1 MIKQDHVVNRPKRQ
15 LNDAGF
21 TLIEMAV
28 VIIIL
33 GVIISIAA
41 TALPP
46 LIVSSKIKKTQ
57 ALMAKAD
64 NALQGYS
71 MVHHR
76 LPFAAGGPDGIE
88 SADLY
93 VGYIPYRTLGL
104 SSGTDAWGNVFR
116 YAVYG
121 ESGGT
126 ANLTQTFADA
136 DAFCVAIS
144 AAGTAGFST
153 SIVHSTSADL
163 CSGAAATNSSNQAHV
178 LASGGSKDLDGTN
191 GFFDMCNGQS
201 SPGFNSPAKIQ
212 TTAYDDLVLAFS
224 INELNFK
231 NCAGSG
237 AGGGSSGGS
246 GGEHTYAG
254 GCSNGTDDDGD
265 GSTDCSDADCSSD
278 SACSA
283 SGSNVVITTIA
294 IPSGTGKSLYSA
306 AFQAAGGTLPYE
318 WNLADNGG
326 FTNFSLNA
334 YTGLLIGTLDQCPG
348 SYSIGVRVQDSTLPA
363 SGGPTVDAKSFTL
376 QVTSGLTVS
385 RSSGSGTSI
394 LWDTSLRQE
403 TFKATGERFDDITWS
418 LDPGGATGFAVIAIG
433 SDTGVVKKNGNTVA
447 GSYTFILTAT
457 DALCPAN
464 TDDMVLSV
472 SVTGSGGGAPG
483 DLTGIIDTLEFD
495 GKSGL
500 EPEIIKI
507 SDEVFAIAYSGP
519 GDDGWLKTV
528 RIAADGSIVAPQI
541 DTFRFDP
548 KFGNFTRIIPVSGD
562 TYAIVYQGD
571 KEDGW
576 LKTVQ
581 ITSDGQIGN
590 GAIDALEFDKKKATA
605 PDIVNVSGN
614 YFAVSYQGDKNDGW
628 LKTIEIGADGQ
639 ITDTPIDSLEFDAKD
654 GKSPDIIHISGEVFA
669 IAYTGQGKGGMLK
682 TLKINAAGVI
692 SDPQIDSLNYE
703 TDSSEQTTIVPVTGD
718 IYAITYQGPDKD
730 GWLKTVAIT
739 SDGQIAGAPLDS
751 FEFEPIDGKTPQIIN
766 ISGNYFAVAYSG
778 PGTDGW
784 SSTIE
789 ILDDGQIVVPVIES
803 LEFDPGFAASPSM
816 TMVSGNAY
824 VVAYSG
830 PNDEGWLKTIG
841 LAP

>member
-1 MIKQDHVVNRPKRQ
+1 MIKLHHVANRLNRQ

-28 VIIIL
+28 VIIIV

-57 ALMAKAD
+57 ALLEKAN

-76 LPFAAGGPDGIE
+76 LPFAASAPDGIE
-88 SADLY
+88 STDLY
-93 VGYIPYRTLGL
+93 LGYIPYRTLGL
-104 SSGTDAWGNVFR
+104 SSGTDAWGNVFK

-126 ANLTQTFADA
+126 ANLTQAFADA
-136 DAFCVAIS
+136 DAFCAAIS
-144 AAGTAGFST
+144 AAGTAAFST
-153 SIVHSTSADL
+153 GIAHSTSADL
-163 CSGAAATNSSNQAHV
+163 CSGAAVTNSSNQAYV

-201 SPGFNSPAKIQ
+201 SPGFNSPDKIQ
-212 TTAYDDLVLAFS
+212 TANYDDLVLAFS
-224 INELNFK
+224 INELNFS

-237 AGGGSSGGS
+237 GGGGGTG

-265 GSTDCSDADCSSD
+265 GSTDCSDPDCSSD
-278 SACSA
+278 PACSA
-283 SGSNVVITTIA
+283 AGSSVVITTTS
-294 IPSGTGKSLYSA
+294 IPAGPAKSLYSA
-306 AFQAAGGTLPYE
+306 TFQAAGGTLPYE
-318 WNLADNGG
+318 WILTDNGG
-326 FTNFSLNA
+326 FSDFSLNT

-348 SYSIGVRVQDSTLPA
+348 SYSIGAQVLDSTLPA
-363 SGGPTVDAKSFTL
+363 GGGPTVDAKTFSL
-376 QVTSGLTVS
+376 QVLSDLTLS
-385 RSSGSGTSI
+385 RTSGSGTSI
-394 LWDTSLRQE
+394 LWDSSLHQE
-403 TFKATGERFDDITWS
+403 TFLAGGQRFDDITWS
-418 LDPGGATGFAVIAIG
+418 LDTGGAAGFAVASTG
-433 SDTGVVKKNGNTVA
+433 SDTGVVKKNGSTVA

-464 TDDMVLSV
+464 TDNMVLSV

-483 DLTGIIDTLEFD
+483 DITGIIDILEFD

-507 SDEVFAIAYSGP
+507 SDEIFAIAYSGP
-519 GDDGWLKTV
+519 GADGWLKTV
-528 RIAADGSIVAPQI
+528 RIAADGAIVAPQI

-548 KFGNFTRIIPVSGD
+548 QFGSFPRIIPVSGD
-562 TYAIVYQGD
+562 IYAIAYQGD
-571 KEDGW
+571 KNDGW

-590 GAIDALEFDKKKATA
+590 SVIDALEFDNKEAVA
-605 PDIVNVSGN
+605 PDIVNVAGN

-628 LKTIEIGADGQ
+628 LKTFEIAADGQ

-654 GKSPDIIHISGEVFA
+654 GKSPDIIHISGDVFA
-669 IAYTGQGKGGMLK
+669 IAYTGQGKSGLLK
-682 TLKINAAGVI
+682 TLRINAAGVI
-692 SDPQIDSLNYE
+692 SDAQIDSLEYE
-703 TDSSEQTTIVPVTGD
+703 TDSSEQATIVPVTGN

-739 SDGQIAGAPLDS
+739 PDGQIAGAPLDS
-751 FEFEPIDGKTPQIIN
+751 FEFEPIDGQTPQIIN
-766 ISGNYFAVAYSG
+766 ISGNYFAVAYAG

-789 ILDDGQIVVPVIES
+789 ILDNGQIVVPVIES

-816 TMVSGNAY
+816 ALVSGNAFA
-824 VVAYSG
+824 VVYSG
-830 PNDEGWLKTIG
+830 PNDEGWLRTIG